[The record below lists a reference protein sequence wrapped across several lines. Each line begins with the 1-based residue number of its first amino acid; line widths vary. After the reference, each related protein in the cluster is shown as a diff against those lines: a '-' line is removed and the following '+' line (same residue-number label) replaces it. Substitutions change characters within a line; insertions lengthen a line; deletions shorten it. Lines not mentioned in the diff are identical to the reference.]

1 MSYVSCL
8 SKSWVLPKLPLHWGW
23 CILLMT
29 TKDIATCQKFADMHE
44 CDGGVGGFTCFRP
57 VTNYRLLSSNLV
69 RSFFMLAFLLED
81 SSGLACTYD
90 VEAQKVHNQCR
101 RRNTW
106 QWRNLPWLVEV
117 GICLNYNLALS
128 TTCLF
133 ALVVVVFP
141 LGIPPN

>member
-1 MSYVSCL
+1 MFQTGDQL
-8 SKSWVLPKLPLHWGW
+8 QTL
-23 CILLMT
+23 I
-29 TKDIATCQKFADMHE
+29 IE
-44 CDGGVGGFTCFRP
+44 
-57 VTNYRLLSSNLV
+57 SSNLV

-90 VEAQKVHNQCR
+90 VEAQKVHKQCR

-106 QWRNLPWLVEV
+106 QWYNLPWLVEV
-117 GICLNYNLALS
+117 EICLNYNLTLS
-128 TTCLF
+128 KTCLF